1 MSLQTDSAFIAAI
14 NSSKELTKKIGS
26 RIYSTFIAEPKQGQ
40 INRNIPY
47 ILVTFDGAVNT
58 ADYKDLDDHEG
69 PEDTVTV
76 TIELTAQTRQQ
87 LADIATLTR
96 RVIRQY
102 FNRHDDDPETPS
114 DYSLQ
119 ASAVSYDQDAPCYWQ
134 TLTYECITQA
144 NND

>member
-14 NSSKELTKKIGS
+14 NSSKELTKQIGS

-40 INRNIPY
+40 KNRNIPY

-76 TIELTAQTRQQ
+76 TLEITAQTRQQ

-96 RVIRQY
+96 SVIRQY

-114 DYSLQ
+114 DYQLR

-134 TLTYECITQA
+134 TLTYECTTD
-144 NND
+144 NNE